1 MNLWSDSKGFHRK
14 TQKMIPA
21 VILSWVSFHVFSF
34 SAVVS
39 SSRSLHIKNST
50 SHNAELKKKR
60 QSTAVN
66 LVENAVQSESG
77 CFCVVCV
84 SISIVDLFT
93 KSFGVF
99 VAFLMKLH
107 VFTFWIFFVVM
118 MVSWRRAELPLVLLD
133 CGTTSELVLCTWT
146 QTKRQCR
153 KKLKKKQ
160 KIKNKQNVVVIC
172 SNFVYIEMKKN
183 TDTEQ
188 SGQRI
193 KSLFF
198 ILYIWKSDSSMLH
211 CFVVQIKCACG
222 IFLI

>member
-14 TQKMIPA
+14 TQKMN
-21 VILSWVSFHVFSF
+21 ILSWVNRRCFHVFSF

-50 SHNAELKKKR
+50 SHNALLFIVLNWKKKR

-66 LVENAVQSESG
+66 LGENAVQSDSG

-107 VFTFWIFFVVM
+107 VFTFWIFLLLWWFHGGGRSLLLFFWTVGRPR
-118 MVSWRRAELPLVLLD
+118 SWSCVH
-133 CGTTSELVLCTWT
+133 GH
-146 QTKRQCR
+146 
-153 KKLKKKQ
+153 
-160 KIKNKQNVVVIC
+160 KQNV
-172 SNFVYIEMKKN
+172 SAEKNSKRSKK
-183 TDTEQ
+183 
-188 SGQRI
+188 
-193 KSLFF
+193 
-198 ILYIWKSDSSMLH
+198 
-211 CFVVQIKCACG
+211 
-222 IFLI
+222 

>member
-1 MNLWSDSKGFHRK
+1 
-14 TQKMIPA
+14 MIPA

-50 SHNAELKKKR
+50 SHNALLFIVLNWKKKR